1 MVRLETGMAI
11 AIGTLARAAVLAA
24 SCMAMSTAADARI
37 HHRGHAASIHRHGP
51 RYVYAGA
58 RVIQCVAFARADTD
72 IALSGNADDWW
83 QNAEGVYARGTAPE
97 IGSVLNFRANGRM
110 RLGHVAVVTAVVDS
124 RTIQIDQSHWN
135 ANGIS
140 RNVSVVDV
148 SENNDW
154 TAVRVELGRQGTY
167 GSIYPT
173 YGFIYARPD
182 TTGRIVTARGDVVAP
197 RLGRAPSDL
206 RGSTEVAEMPAM
218 ARDMVKQGTDLSGA
232 VLSDDAPDRALR

>member
-1 MVRLETGMAI
+1 MTI
-11 AIGTLARAAVLAA
+11 AIGTFARTVALTVSCVAAMAMATAA
-24 SCMAMSTAADARI
+24 SAHAR
-37 HHRGHAASIHRHGP
+37 HRHGHADGFLDHG
-51 RYVYAGA
+51 RHYASA
-58 RVIQCVAFARADTD
+58 SVHVIQCVAFARADTD

-83 QNAEGVYARGTAPE
+83 RNADGVYARGNAPE

-110 RLGHVAVVTAVVDS
+110 RLGHVAVVTDVVDS

-182 TTGRIVTARGDVVAP
+182 RSGRIITARSEVVAP

-206 RGSTEVAEMPAM
+206 RDATEVAEMPAM
-218 ARDMVKQGTDLSGA
+218 ARDVVRGGTDLSGA
-232 VLSDDAPDRALR
+232 VLSDDAPNRALR

>member
-1 MVRLETGMAI
+1 MTI
-11 AIGTLARAAVLAA
+11 AIGSFARAAALTVSCLAA
-24 SCMAMSTAADARI
+24 LSTTATART
-37 HHRGHAASIHRHGP
+37 HHRHG
-51 RYVYAGA
+51 YAGSHHHGRRYA
-58 RVIQCVAFARADTD
+58 SAGVHVIQGVAFARADSD

-83 QNAEGVYARGTAPE
+83 QNAAGVYARGNAPE
-97 IGSVLNFRANGRM
+97 VGSVLNFRANGRM
-110 RLGHVAVVTAVVDS
+110 RLGHVAVVTDVVDS

-173 YGFIYARPD
+173 YGFLYARPA
-182 TTGRIVTARGDVVAP
+182 TTGRIVTARSDVVAP

-218 ARDMVKQGTDLSGA
+218 AHDVVRGGTDLSGA
-232 VLSDDAPDRALR
+232 VLSDDAPNRALR

>member
-1 MVRLETGMAI
+1 MTNAM
-11 AIGTLARAAVLAA
+11 GTLARAAVLAV
-24 SCMAMSTAADARI
+24 SCVAMSTAAGARP
-37 HHRGHAASIHRHGP
+37 HHHGHARVFHHPRHYAS
-51 RYVYAGA
+51 AGA
-58 RVIQCVAFARADTD
+58 HVIQCVAFARADTD

-97 IGSVLNFRANGRM
+97 VGSVLNFRANGRM
-110 RLGHVAVVTAVVDS
+110 RLGHVAVVTNVVDS

-182 TTGRIVTARGDVVAP
+182 TTGRIVTARSDVIAP

-218 ARDMVKQGTDLSGA
+218 ARDMVGGGTDLSGA
-232 VLSDDAPDRALR
+232 VLSDDAPNRALR

>member
-1 MVRLETGMAI
+1 MAV
-11 AIGTLARAAVLAA
+11 ATGTLARAVMLAV
-24 SCMAMSTAADARI
+24 SCLAMSTMADART
-37 HHRGHAASIHRHGP
+37 HHRHGH
-51 RYVYAGA
+51 AGGRHA
-58 RVIQCVAFARADTD
+58 RRTASASVRVIQCVAFARADTD

-83 QNAEGVYARGTAPE
+83 QNAQGVYARGTAPE

-110 RLGHVAVVTAVVDS
+110 RLGHVAVVTGVVDS

-140 RNVSVVDV
+140 RNVSVIDV

-182 TTGRIVTARGDVVAP
+182 ATGRIVTARSDAAAP

-206 RGSTEVAEMPAM
+206 RHTTEVAEMPAM
-218 ARDMVKQGTDLSGA
+218 ARDVVSQGTDLSGA
-232 VLSDDAPDRALR
+232 VLSDDAPNRALR

>member
-1 MVRLETGMAI
+1 MTNAMGI
-11 AIGTLARAAVLAA
+11 LARAAMLIA
-24 SCMAMSTAADARI
+24 SCGAMSTVASART
-37 HHRGHAASIHRHGP
+37 HHHHGYARGFHHARHYAS
-51 RYVYAGA
+51 AGVH
-58 RVIQCVAFARADTD
+58 VIQCVAFARADTD

-83 QNAEGVYARGTAPE
+83 QNAQGVYARGTAPE

-110 RLGHVAVVTAVVDS
+110 RLGHVAVVTNVVDS

-154 TAVRVELGRQGTY
+154 TAVRVELGRQAQGQGTY

-182 TTGRIVTARGDVVAP
+182 TTGRIVTARSDVVAP
-197 RLGRAPSDL
+197 RIGRAPSDL
-206 RGSTEVAEMPAM
+206 RDTTEVAEMPAM
-218 ARDMVKQGTDLSGA
+218 ARDVVSQGTDLSGA

>member
-1 MVRLETGMAI
+1 MRI
-11 AIGTLARAAVLAA
+11 AIGTFARAAALTVSCVAAMATAA
-24 SCMAMSTAADARI
+24 SAHT
-37 HHRGHAASIHRHGP
+37 HHRHG
-51 RYVYAGA
+51 RADGFHHGGRHYASGGVH
-58 RVIQCVAFARADTD
+58 VIQCVAFARADTD

-83 QNAEGVYARGTAPE
+83 RNAEGVYARGNAPE
-97 IGSVLNFRANGRM
+97 VGSVLNFRANGRM
-110 RLGHVAVVTAVVDS
+110 RLGHVAVVTNVVDS

-182 TTGRIVTARGDVVAP
+182 STGRIVTARSDVVAP

-218 ARDMVKQGTDLSGA
+218 AHDVVRGGTDLSGA
-232 VLSDDAPDRALR
+232 VLSDDAPNRALR

>member
-1 MVRLETGMAI
+1 MTI
-11 AIGTLARAAVLAA
+11 AIGSFARVAALTVSCVAAMATTASARA
-24 SCMAMSTAADARI
+24 
-37 HHRGHAASIHRHGP
+37 HHRHGHADGSHH
-51 RYVYAGA
+51 RSRHYASAGVH
-58 RVIQCVAFARADTD
+58 VIQCVAFARADTD

-83 QNAEGVYARGTAPE
+83 QNAEGVYARGNAPE
-97 IGSVLNFRANGRM
+97 VGSVLNFRANGRM
-110 RLGHVAVVTAVVDS
+110 RLGHVAVVTDVVDS

-173 YGFIYARPD
+173 YGFIYARRD
-182 TTGRIVTARGDVVAP
+182 TTGRIVTARSDVVAP

-218 ARDMVKQGTDLSGA
+218 AHDMVREGTDLSGA
-232 VLSDDAPDRALR
+232 VLSDDAPNRALR

>member
-1 MVRLETGMAI
+1 MTNAM
-11 AIGTLARAAVLAA
+11 GTLARAAMLAV
-24 SCMAMSTAADARI
+24 SCLAMSTAADARI
-37 HHRGHAASIHRHGP
+37 HRQHGHVGGFHHARRYAS
-51 RYVYAGA
+51 AGVH
-58 RVIQCVAFARADTD
+58 VIQCVAFARADSD

-97 IGSVLNFRANGRM
+97 VGSVLNFRANGRM
-110 RLGHVAVVTAVVDS
+110 RLGHVAVVTNVVDS

-182 TTGRIVTARGDVVAP
+182 TTGRIVTARSNVAAP
-197 RLGRAPSDL
+197 RIGRAPSDL
-206 RGSTEVAEMPAM
+206 RTEVAEMPAM
-218 ARDMVKQGTDLSGA
+218 ARDMVSEGTDLSGA
-232 VLSDDAPDRALR
+232 VLSDDAPNRALR

>member
-1 MVRLETGMAI
+1 MTI
-11 AIGTLARAAVLAA
+11 ALGTFARTVVLAV
-24 SCMAMSTAADARI
+24 SCVAMSTAA
-37 HHRGHAASIHRHGP
+37 
-51 RYVYAGA
+51 GA
-58 RVIQCVAFARADTD
+58 RTHHQHGRAGSFHHGGRQYASAGVHVIQCVAFARADTD

-83 QNAEGVYARGTAPE
+83 QNANGVYARGTAPE
-97 IGSVLNFRANGRM
+97 VGSVLNFRANDRM
-110 RLGHVAVVTAVVDS
+110 RLGHVAVVTNVVDS

-135 ANGIS
+135 GNGIS

-182 TTGRIVTARGDVVAP
+182 RTGRIVTARSDVEAP
-197 RLGRAPSDL
+197 RIGQAPSDL
-206 RGSTEVAEMPAM
+206 RGSTEVAETPAM
-218 ARDMVKQGTDLSGA
+218 ARDMVSGGTDLSGA